1 MHFFQHFLKTLFFS
15 KFCKIWKNFVHS
27 SVHAVHIPVSH
38 MYTCT
43 PKIGGTPEYNF
54 LQFFANFLQKIFRNF
69 NLRFSHNQ
77 GGFGT
82 GVKIFCKF
90 SLFCIFRKHISLGG
104 KTPKKRVCKK
114 RNEMAFFWKKNF
126 RNLHIFV
133 QNVHG
138 RFFGGVKHGEH
149 GRKREFLGQK
159 SGKLTS
165 AEDQNRENFG
175 PRGQKNWQKLTFFGP
190 SMYHF
195 AHCVYTH
202 FIPGT
207 HLFYTTKNTV
217 CTRCAHGVRTVST
230 GVSGGVTP
238 ENGGGSPG
246 QKRCKTFFTKK
257 FFWSFLILRGILDRD
272 FKEKSEFWGPTV
284 YL

>member
-1 MHFFQHFLKTLFFS
+1 MLKPIEESRLVRRCFFRPPKNAILQVYQAIFKKRKKMHFFQHFLKILFFS

-27 SVHAVHIPVSH
+27 SVHAVHTPVSH

-114 RNEMAFFWKKNF
+114 RNEMAFF
-126 RNLHIFV
+126 
-133 QNVHG
+133 
-138 RFFGGVKHGEH
+138 
-149 GRKREFLGQK
+149 
-159 SGKLTS
+159 
-165 AEDQNRENFG
+165 
-175 PRGQKNWQKLTFFGP
+175 
-190 SMYHF
+190 
-195 AHCVYTH
+195 
-202 FIPGT
+202 
-207 HLFYTTKNTV
+207 
-217 CTRCAHGVRTVST
+217 
-230 GVSGGVTP
+230 
-238 ENGGGSPG
+238 
-246 QKRCKTFFTKK
+246 
-257 FFWSFLILRGILDRD
+257 
-272 FKEKSEFWGPTV
+272 
-284 YL
+284 